1 MTNKGVL
8 IVLLV
13 AVLAAASDVED
24 YVFVEFNPKMYFPY
38 LVKNNTTEPAPI
50 VYLMTNRD
58 VVAQE
63 LAANTSMYIPQGVY
77 LAIPRHLFSQR
88 PPAVPRGV
96 KGRVVDV
103 EVEGLGVVRLLLAR
117 NSTEVPDAHADYMY
131 LDVEERGGRLYYRGK
146 PLEVRKPKNVRG
158 QGASSSED
166 SGASGDAAPLY
177 SVEHKTGTAVYSWAR
192 YVFNPA
198 SPAKIRNIPLTQYT
212 PIRYFNVTGFN
223 GDFVVGHTAWAYL
236 GYGVSDIYLVFY
248 GGSASNLR
256 YYLCP
261 YSTPTERP
269 PHTPTSSPC
278 VGAAVNAP
286 RFGRAYMVKISVALY
301 SNYYLWFYAEIYN
314 PLNLPVNAS
323 IAAVYIRPA
332 PWDSSV
338 YSALVANWHSSV
350 GQPGYAFNADYGSS
364 FRVARLLFSIRVPH
378 GAQLPIG
385 IRLRGLTVYTCSSS
399 PTLTVRIYTPADPT
413 AAVVATGQK
422 YVTTTCGTYHF
433 SDISGILPESAVVPI
448 LAANT
453 TAIPII
459 LEFDP
464 PLYASYPERVYVS
477 FINLAAYGQRWPEI
491 WRHNAYNWVALDRYY
506 TFVNMQVNVVP
517 RDLLSYSVWPRPYYP
532 YNESSPWKD
541 LRAQAYV
548 SLVTQAG
555 SGLYLP
561 YLPRV
566 AYEYVSMDS
575 ATRLKKV
582 CLAVESR
589 SSTKLG
595 APGSITIFIDRA
607 GSSPILEFFASVASG
622 VLSAISNAATFFQV
636 LYAVFGLSAPAIL
649 GPVGYVTWGLGL
661 FIQLVA
667 PSSDKYS
674 CHSTGWLSDGYRA
687 GTGYITSAA
696 WEIGINTSPL
706 TTGGMR
712 VRFSIQ
718 IQDEYSYLANPIQ
731 PSSGSY
737 DDFFSYAVFDRAS
750 YFAGA
755 LERYAIGT
763 ARYYVKVN

>member
-1 MTNKGVL
+1 MTTKLIL
-8 IVLLV
+8 IVLLT

-24 YVFVEFNPKMYFPY
+24 YVFVEFNPKAYFPY
-38 LVKNNTTEPAPI
+38 LVKNNATEPAPI

-77 LAIPRHLFSQR
+77 LAIPRHLFSQT

-117 NSTEVPDAHADYMY
+117 NSTEVPNAHAVYVY
-131 LDVEERGGRLYYRGK
+131 LDVEERGGRLYYRGR
-146 PLEVRKPKNVRG
+146 PLDVGKPKNIRG
-158 QGASSSED
+158 QGTSSSKD
-166 SGASGDAAPLY
+166 GVASGDAAPLY
-177 SVEHKTGTAVYSWAR
+177 NLEHKTGTAVYSWAR

-198 SPAKIRNIPLTQYT
+198 SSAKTRNIPLTQYT
-212 PIRYFNVTGFN
+212 PVRYFNVTGFN
-223 GDFVVGHTAWAYL
+223 GDFAVGHTAWAYL

-248 GGSASNLR
+248 GGSASSLR

-269 PHTPTSSPC
+269 PQSPASSPC

-286 RFGRAYMVKISVALY
+286 RFGRAYMVKISAASY
-301 SNYYLWFYAEIYN
+301 SYYYLWFYAEIYN

-332 PWDSSV
+332 PWDSSL
-338 YSALVANWHSSV
+338 YSALTANWLSSV
-350 GQPGYAFNADYGSS
+350 GQPGYAFNADYGSA
-364 FRVARLLFSIRVPH
+364 FRVTRLLFSVRVPH
-378 GAQLPIG
+378 GAQMPIN
-385 IRLRGLTVYTCSSS
+385 IALRGLRVHTCSSS
-399 PTLTVRIYTPADPT
+399 ATLTVRIYTPADPT

-433 SDISGILPESAVVPI
+433 NDIYGALPESAVVPI

-464 PLYASYPERVYVS
+464 PLYASSPERAHVS
-477 FINLAAYGQRWPEI
+477 FTSFFAYGTRWPEI
-491 WRHNAYNWVALDRYY
+491 WRHNAYNWVARDRRYA
-506 TFVNMQVNVVP
+506 FVNVPANIVP
-517 RDLLSYSVWPRPYYP
+517 RDFLSYSVWPRPYYP

-555 SGLYLP
+555 ASFFQP
-561 YLPRV
+561 SLPRV

-575 ATRLKKV
+575 ATRLKRV
-582 CLAVESR
+582 CLATELES
-589 SSTKLG
+589 SAKVG
-595 APGSITIFIDRA
+595 APGSITIFVDRA
-607 GSSPILEFFASVASG
+607 GTDPLLEYFASVASG
-622 VLSAISNAATFFQV
+622 VLSAVSNAVTFFQV
-636 LYAVFGLSAPAIL
+636 LYAVFGISAPAVL
-649 GPVGYVTWGLGL
+649 GPLGYMTWGLGL

-667 PSSDKYS
+667 PSSDTYA
-674 CHSTGWLSDGYRA
+674 CHPTGWISHGYRA
-687 GTGYITSAA
+687 GTGYITSAT
-696 WEIGINTSPL
+696 WRIGIDETPL

-718 IQDEYSYLANPIQ
+718 VQDEYSYSVNPIP
-731 PSSGSY
+731 PSNGVY
-737 DDFFSYAVFDRAS
+737 VDFFSYAVFDSTS

-755 LERYAIGT
+755 LERYALGAT
-763 ARYYVKVN
+763 RYYIKVN